1 MLSLLNRGT
10 IKYFIVPFRP
20 YLSPFLLLL
29 HLKERFYFSSK
40 TLARQGLFKNIYP
53 FLKKK
58 GLSQKISLILQR
70 DDKSVAGCLI
80 NTG

>member
-1 MLSLLNRGT
+1 M
-10 IKYFIVPFRP
+10 
-20 YLSPFLLLL
+20 
-29 HLKERFYFSSK
+29 
-40 TLARQGLFKNIYP
+40 Q
-53 FLKKK
+53 KKRLESE